1 MKLHIERPHIEPMMA
16 AFPRLGHLQE
26 QLRFG
31 NRVEVNFSQLEA
43 AELDMLQGLYAEGD
57 RELRAQAAQIAT
69 LREALAAGGQCFQ
82 AEELEMA
89 VPAIARYL
97 AEEAE

>member
-1 MKLHIERPHIEPMMA
+1 MKLQIDRPHAEAMLQ
-16 AFPRLGHLQE
+16 AFPRLEFLRE

-31 NRVEVNFSQLEA
+31 NRVEIPFA
-43 AELDMLQGLYAEGD
+43 ALQAGELDLLQQRYEKGNGE
-57 RELRAQAAQIAT
+57 ERARAAQIAT
-69 LREALAAGGQCFQ
+69 LRQALATPGHRFQ

-97 AEEAE
+97 